1 MLQTIYLAP
10 EISKRLD
17 LLKRSDKKAA
27 LAAKKAEEIINRM
40 QSGRTPKQAGS
51 VTKHGEARIKG
62 LLKYDLGSGYRLIS
76 FKQGNSCYLL
86 YAGAHDDYHRWI
98 ENNRELDIDMVHS
111 RCAII
116 PVSDSQELQPETTG
130 PLMEID
136 IEEVSDPLENIAEQD
151 LRKIFCGLV
160 EGIR

>member
-10 EISKRLD
+10 EISKRLE

-40 QSGRTPKQAGS
+40 QSGRTPKLAGS

-62 LLKYDLGSGYRLIS
+62 ILKYDLGSGYRLVC
-76 FKQGNSCYLL
+76 FKQGNNCYLL
-86 YAGAHDDYHRWI
+86 YAGAHDDCHRWI
-98 ENNRELDIDMVHS
+98 ENNREMDIEMVRS
-111 RCAII
+111 RCTALAVRDRQETKPKPTDS
-116 PVSDSQELQPETTG
+116 PVTTAVE
-130 PLMEID
+130 EIG
-136 IEEVSDPLENIAEQD
+136 DPLEKITEQD